1 MSMKRFF
8 SFLSLLLFLLSVSAL
23 AQSGQA
29 GLSFLKNGVGARTIA
44 MGDAG
49 VAGSDMG
56 SAMYYNPALL
66 ADDENASIT
75 IMHSEWIQDITTE
88 FLGIS
93 IPAEGWTL
101 GVFMGITSVEGIE
114 VRDRPTPD
122 PLATTD
128 SRNLAGGLTAAF
140 ALADMIDVGVNA
152 KFIFEK
158 IHTDD
163 ASGYAFDFGVTV
175 HPFDGSSLE
184 NLRFGLALANIGSM
198 SELMTQETVLPSL
211 LRYGGMYSIPL
222 ESVKSDLIIEA
233 NGLTLLEEET
243 THLGIGVEFDYV
255 NMLFLRFG
263 YQSGFEQKSVSFG
276 AGAAY
281 STLRFD
287 YAYVPFD
294 NNLGNAHTVALSINL

>member
-8 SFLSLLLFLLSVSAL
+8 SIPLLFVLLSITVQ

-29 GLSFLKNGVGARTIA
+29 GLSFLKNGVGARTVA

-49 VAGSDMG
+49 VVGSDMG
-56 SAMYYNPALL
+56 TAMYYNPALL
-66 ADDENASIT
+66 ADDEKASIT

-88 FLGIS
+88 YLGLS
-93 IPAEGWTL
+93 IPANGWTFGL
-101 GVFMGITSVEGIE
+101 FMGITSVEGIE
-114 VRDRPTPD
+114 VRDRPTPE

-128 SRNLAGGLTAAF
+128 SRNFAGGLTAAF
-140 ALADMIDVGVNA
+140 ALADMIDVGVSA

-163 ASGYAFDFGVTV
+163 ASGYAFDIGATL
-175 HPFDGSSLE
+175 HPFDESSLE
-184 NLRFGLALANIGSM
+184 DLRFGFAIANLGSM
-198 SELMTQETVLPSL
+198 SELMAQETVLPSL
-211 LRYGGMYSIPL
+211 LRYGAEYSIPV
-222 ESVKSDLIIEA
+222 ESVKGNVVVEA

-243 THLGIGVEFDYV
+243 THLGIGLEFDYV
-255 NMLFLRFG
+255 NLLFLRFG
-263 YQSGFEQKSVSFG
+263 YQSGFDSKSISFG